1 MKADIRRQRHEK
13 VIAALLATS
22 TREEAAEKLGINSRT
37 IRRYF
42 DDPEFLKLYTEATK
56 GIISNSTQQIQKSL
70 SPAITT
76 LKAIVEDK
84 DANIH
89 ARVSA
94 ARSLLEYGIRLTEI
108 NDNEVY
114 WVDLIDGFFYIDG
127 RSYSPDQFAEWCD
140 LHEHSIVI
148 LDDI

>member
-13 VIAALLATS
+13 VIAALLVTS

-70 SPAITT
+70 APAIST
-76 LKAIVEDK
+76 LKAIVEDE
-84 DANIH
+84 NTNVH

-108 NDNEVY
+108 SDIG
-114 WVDLIDGFFYIDG
+114 D
-127 RSYSPDQFAEWCD
+127 R
-140 LHEHSIVI
+140 
-148 LDDI
+148 LDKLEEAIGEE

>member
-1 MKADIRRQRHEK
+1 M
-13 VIAALLATS
+13 
-22 TREEAAEKLGINSRT
+22 
-37 IRRYF
+37 
-42 DDPEFLKLYTEATK
+42 KLYTEATK

-108 NDNEVY
+108 ND
-114 WVDLIDGFFYIDG
+114 IGK
-127 RSYSPDQFAEWCD
+127 R
-140 LHEHSIVI
+140 
-148 LDDI
+148 LDALEKLMEESN

>member
-42 DDPEFLKLYTEATK
+42 DDPEFLIDTTEATK

-108 NDNEVY
+108 ND
-114 WVDLIDGFFYIDG
+114 IGK
-127 RSYSPDQFAEWCD
+127 R
-140 LHEHSIVI
+140 
-148 LDDI
+148 LDALEKLMEESN

>member
-56 GIISNSTQQIQKSL
+56 GIISNSTQQIQEPFPRYHHAKGDCRGQGRQYPRKSKRRPL
-70 SPAITT
+70 P
-76 LKAIVEDK
+76 V
-84 DANIH
+84 
-89 ARVSA
+89 
-94 ARSLLEYGIRLTEI
+94 GIWYQVNGDQR
-108 NDNEVY
+108 Y
-114 WVDLIDGFFYIDG
+114 WQTVG
-127 RSYSPDQFAEWCD
+127 RFGKTNGG
-140 LHEHSIVI
+140 I
-148 LDDI
+148 

>member
-1 MKADIRRQRHEK
+1 MMKADTRRQRHEK

-42 DDPEFLKLYTEATK
+42 DEPEFLELYNEAAK
-56 GIISNSTQQIQKSL
+56 AIISNSTEQIQKSL
-70 SPAITT
+70 SPAIST
-76 LKAIVEDK
+76 LKAIVED
-84 DANIH
+84 DSANIH

-108 NDNEVY
+108 ND
-114 WVDLIDGFFYIDG
+114 IGK
-127 RSYSPDQFAEWCD
+127 R
-140 LHEHSIVI
+140 
-148 LDDI
+148 LDTLEKLMEESN

>member
-1 MKADIRRQRHEK
+1 M
-13 VIAALLATS
+13 
-22 TREEAAEKLGINSRT
+22 
-37 IRRYF
+37 
-42 DDPEFLKLYTEATK
+42 KLYTEATK

-94 ARSLLEYGIRLTEI
+94 ARSLLEYGIRLTEMCI
-108 NDNEVY
+108 RDRYCPKCSEHEARKKDAARKRRKRE
-114 WVDLIDGFFYIDG
+114 DLSAFRAKKIQYSCGFQDAKFE
-127 RSYSPDQFAEWCD
+127 R
-140 LHEHSIVI
+140 
-148 LDDI
+148 

>member
-56 GIISNSTQQIQKSL
+56 ALSAIPHSRYKRAFPPL
-70 SPAITT
+70 SP
-76 LKAIVEDK
+76 
-84 DANIH
+84 
-89 ARVSA
+89 R
-94 ARSLLEYGIRLTEI
+94 
-108 NDNEVY
+108 
-114 WVDLIDGFFYIDG
+114 
-127 RSYSPDQFAEWCD
+127 
-140 LHEHSIVI
+140 
-148 LDDI
+148 

>member
-89 ARVSA
+89 AR
-94 ARSLLEYGIRLTEI
+94 SLLEYGIRLTEI
-108 NDNEVY
+108 ND
-114 WVDLIDGFFYIDG
+114 IGK
-127 RSYSPDQFAEWCD
+127 R
-140 LHEHSIVI
+140 
-148 LDDI
+148 LDALEKLMEESN

>member
-1 MKADIRRQRHEK
+1 MCIRDR
-13 VIAALLATS
+13 
-22 TREEAAEKLGINSRT
+22 
-37 IRRYF
+37 
-42 DDPEFLKLYTEATK
+42 LYTEATK

-94 ARSLLEYGIRLTEI
+94 ARSLLE
-108 NDNEVY
+108 DVY
-114 WVDLIDGFFYIDG
+114 KRQWVHITM
-127 RSYSPDQFAEWCD
+127 
-140 LHEHSIVI
+140 
-148 LDDI
+148 

>member
-1 MKADIRRQRHEK
+1 MKK

-108 NDNEVY
+108 ND
-114 WVDLIDGFFYIDG
+114 IGK
-127 RSYSPDQFAEWCD
+127 R
-140 LHEHSIVI
+140 
-148 LDDI
+148 LDALEKLMEESN

>member
-56 GIISNSTQQIQKSL
+56 GIISNSTHQIPLQSRRAVEIQKSL

-108 NDNEVY
+108 ND
-114 WVDLIDGFFYIDG
+114 IGK
-127 RSYSPDQFAEWCD
+127 R
-140 LHEHSIVI
+140 
-148 LDDI
+148 LDALEKLMEESN

>member
-94 ARSLLEYGIRLTEI
+94 ARSLLEYGIRVTEI
-108 NDNEVY
+108 ND
-114 WVDLIDGFFYIDG
+114 IGK
-127 RSYSPDQFAEWCD
+127 R
-140 LHEHSIVI
+140 
-148 LDDI
+148 LDALEKLMEESN

>member
-56 GIISNSTQQIQKSL
+56 GIISNSTQQSL

-108 NDNEVY
+108 ND
-114 WVDLIDGFFYIDG
+114 IGK
-127 RSYSPDQFAEWCD
+127 R
-140 LHEHSIVI
+140 
-148 LDDI
+148 LDALEKLMEESN

>member
-1 MKADIRRQRHEK
+1 MKANIRRQRHEK

-42 DDPEFLKLYTEATK
+42 DDPEFLELYNEAAK
-56 GIISNSTQQIQKSL
+56 AIISTSTEQIQKIH
-70 SPAITT
+70 SPAIST
-76 LKAIVEDK
+76 LKAIVEDE

-108 NDNEVY
+108 ND
-114 WVDLIDGFFYIDG
+114 IGK
-127 RSYSPDQFAEWCD
+127 R
-140 LHEHSIVI
+140 
-148 LDDI
+148 LDALEKLMEESN

>member
-1 MKADIRRQRHEK
+1 MGKEMMIRRQEK
-13 VIAALLATS
+13 VIAALLSTN

-42 DDPEFLKLYTEATK
+42 TDPEFLERYNEATK
-56 GIISNSTQQIQKSL
+56 GIINNSTEQIQQTL

-76 LKAIVEDK
+76 LKAIVED
-84 DANIH
+84 DSANIH

-108 NDNEVY
+108 ND
-114 WVDLIDGFFYIDG
+114 IGA
-127 RSYSPDQFAEWCD
+127 R
-140 LHEHSIVI
+140 
-148 LDDI
+148 LDKLEEAISEE